1 MARNV
6 DIRLRRS
13 SVSGNVPT
21 IEQLNLGELAVNTA
35 DGKLYLKKKFDGI
48 EQVIEVG
55 ADARSGLVSTFNTYI
70 YTSDGTLQN
79 VTGADDYGN
88 FLSYDLAS
96 PRRIQV
102 YLNGVLLHQGID
114 YTAADGETINFVFP
128 IDEGQVVQV
137 AAYNSDGASID
148 ADLIL
153 DDGFSFT
160 VGTDEET
167 KLYHNGSN
175 TILKHMAYGDN
186 TFKMMWRDSDRLV
199 MGEDGVAITG
209 HLTINGNEVVTDS
222 DVLVLINGEVTQ
234 QYVENLNIAASSV
247 SYIPDS
253 AGDGLNSLDATNV
266 QDAIDIL
273 HQEKLDVSALSSSVV
288 FYPTSTVSTEVG
300 GYNKLVTSTQDPDFD
315 TTEVNVN
322 TGVITG
328 QDQLVGQLVSD
339 QGVLEGSTGVINI
352 HTVGNIRK
360 STGNSA
366 ATFYFT
372 VSKMDENGVVTLL
385 STSAVTRPTE
395 NEIYEEFY
403 SDALLES
410 TEFTLTDRVVLRFY
424 ASDYAGGADA
434 SFEFQFGGA
443 TPVRSLF
450 PVPVSVIPLDVRSAL
465 SGGFGISY
473 NEVSGEISVSDNVA
487 TTTNDFIPDSDNVY
501 TLGSLD
507 KSWKDVFVGP
517 GSLYINGCRIL
528 GEDDSSNITFTTDP
542 NQDLILAPGT
552 GGDLIFNAQE
562 GQSIIFNSPV
572 SLTTADIDED
582 SSSLYHTIERVRQ
595 SLSQGSGI
603 TYDTTTGEIAVD
615 TNVISTKN
623 YAESY
628 AETYADSQDALT
640 LSSANTY
647 ADSQDAITLASANE
661 YTDSAVSNGIELAVI
676 ESGLNAD
683 SDNLQLKNELIGYI
697 DSQDT
702 VTLSLSTQY
711 ADSAINI
718 AITNLVDGAPDV
730 LDTLNEIAAALGDDS
745 DFVGTVQNWINQKL
759 DKTATT
765 DEVTEGG
772 TNKYFTEER
781 ARQSISAG
789 NGLSYDPITGRFDI
803 DSDVSFD
810 TVTAT
815 TFNGDLNGHATSA
828 GEADTLDGQHGSYY
842 RINVYNATGD
852 LLN

>member
-88 FLSYDLAS
+88 FLSYDLSS

-114 YTAADGETINFVFP
+114 YTAADGETISFVYP
-128 IDEGQVVQV
+128 IDEGQVVQI

-234 QYVENLNIAASSV
+234 QYVEDLNIAASSV

-253 AGDGLNSLDATNV
+253 AGTGLHSLDATNV

-288 FYPTSTVSTEVG
+288 FYPTSTANTEVG

-315 TTEVNVN
+315 TTAVNVN

-360 STGNSA
+360 SSGNSQ

-385 STSAVTRPTE
+385 STSSVTRPTE

-434 SFEFQFGGA
+434 SFDFQFGGT

-465 SGGFGISY
+465 SGGAGIL
-473 NEVSGEISVSDNVA
+473 
-487 TTTNDFIPDSDNVY
+487 Y
-501 TLGSLD
+501 TEAS
-507 KSWKDVFVGP
+507 
-517 GSLYINGCRIL
+517 
-528 GEDDSSNITFTTDP
+528 
-542 NQDLILAPGT
+542 
-552 GGDLIFNAQE
+552 
-562 GQSIIFNSPV
+562 
-572 SLTTADIDED
+572 
-582 SSSLYHTIERVRQ
+582 
-595 SLSQGSGI
+595 
-603 TYDTTTGEIAVD
+603 GEIAVD
-615 TNVISTKN
+615 TNIIATKN

-789 NGLSYDPITGRFDI
+789 NGLSYDPTTGRFDI

-828 GEADTLDGQHGSYY
+828 DEADTLDGQHGSYY

>member
-1 MARNV
+1 MKRKPTLARNV

-88 FLSYDLAS
+88 FLSYDLSS

-114 YTAADGETINFVFP
+114 YTAADGETISFVYP
-128 IDEGQVVQV
+128 IDEGQVVQI

-234 QYVENLNIAASSV
+234 QYVEDLNIAASSV

-253 AGDGLNSLDATNV
+253 AGTGLHSLDATNV

-288 FYPTSTVSTEVG
+288 FYPTSTANTEVG

-315 TTEVNVN
+315 TTAVNVN

-360 STGNSA
+360 SSGNSQ

-385 STSAVTRPTE
+385 STSSVTRPTE

-434 SFEFQFGGA
+434 SFDFQFGGT

-465 SGGFGISY
+465 SGGAGIL
-473 NEVSGEISVSDNVA
+473 
-487 TTTNDFIPDSDNVY
+487 Y
-501 TLGSLD
+501 TEAS
-507 KSWKDVFVGP
+507 
-517 GSLYINGCRIL
+517 
-528 GEDDSSNITFTTDP
+528 
-542 NQDLILAPGT
+542 
-552 GGDLIFNAQE
+552 
-562 GQSIIFNSPV
+562 
-572 SLTTADIDED
+572 
-582 SSSLYHTIERVRQ
+582 
-595 SLSQGSGI
+595 
-603 TYDTTTGEIAVD
+603 GEIAVD
-615 TNVISTKN
+615 TDIIATKN

-628 AETYADSQDALT
+628 AEIYADSQDALT

-711 ADSAINI
+711 TDSAINI

-759 DKTATT
+759 DITATT

-789 NGLSYDPITGRFDI
+789 NGLSYDPTTGRFDI

-828 GEADTLDGQHGSYY
+828 DEADTLDGQHGSYY

>member
-88 FLSYDLAS
+88 FLSYDLSS

-114 YTAADGETINFVFP
+114 YTAADGETISFVYP
-128 IDEGQVVQV
+128 IDEGQVVQI

-234 QYVENLNIAASSV
+234 QYVEDLNIAASSV

-253 AGDGLNSLDATNV
+253 AGTGLHSLDATNV

-288 FYPTSTVSTEVG
+288 FYPTSTANTEVG

-315 TTEVNVN
+315 TTAVNVN

-360 STGNSA
+360 SSGNSQ

-385 STSAVTRPTE
+385 STSSVTRPTE

-434 SFEFQFGGA
+434 SFDFQFGGT

-465 SGGFGISY
+465 SGGAGIL
-473 NEVSGEISVSDNVA
+473 
-487 TTTNDFIPDSDNVY
+487 Y
-501 TLGSLD
+501 TEAS
-507 KSWKDVFVGP
+507 
-517 GSLYINGCRIL
+517 
-528 GEDDSSNITFTTDP
+528 
-542 NQDLILAPGT
+542 
-552 GGDLIFNAQE
+552 
-562 GQSIIFNSPV
+562 
-572 SLTTADIDED
+572 
-582 SSSLYHTIERVRQ
+582 
-595 SLSQGSGI
+595 
-603 TYDTTTGEIAVD
+603 GEIAVD
-615 TNVISTKN
+615 TNIIATKN

-711 ADSAINI
+711 TDSAINI

-759 DKTATT
+759 DITATT

-789 NGLSYDPITGRFDI
+789 NGLSYDPTTGRFDI

-828 GEADTLDGQHGSYY
+828 DEADTLDGQHGSYY